1 MRIFYTLAIS
11 LVLTISFAFAQV
23 PRLVH
28 YQGELENAEGELF
41 TGTTDLQIGIYKS
54 PRAEKPTWIEI
65 HTNVEIQNGIYSVML
80 GSQNPLK
87 LSFYEYFLEAKSPD
101 FESGA
106 RRKMIVGSGY
116 NYRLGFLFSAYTIV
130 WVAIFLFMLSIFSR
144 QKKLINELGLI
155 GKLQKEKAS
164 A

>member
-1 MRIFYTLAIS
+1 MRGIYILAIFMITVSVS
-11 LVLTISFAFAQV
+11 LAQV

-28 YQGELENAEGELF
+28 YQGELKNAEGELF

-54 PRAEKPTWIEI
+54 PRAENPIWTET
-65 HTNVEIQNGIYSVML
+65 HTNVDIQNGVYSVML

-87 LSFYEYFLEAKSPD
+87 LSFYEYFLETKSPD
-101 FESGA
+101 FKSEA

-130 WVAIFLFMLSIFSR
+130 WVSIFLFMLSIFNR
-144 QKKLINELGLI
+144 QKKLTNELILI
-155 GKLQKEKAS
+155 GKLQKEKES
-164 A
+164 V